1 MVFSFSFSFFFVSFV
16 SICFRSFL
24 FRFFNKKDRIPCA
37 AHRPPHRKKRNIV
50 TVNAKII
57 VTASKKALG
66 NKAQGAAKTIGKRD
80 PGTRQNPLKWRPGGV
95 LGTKILPSGGPDQPR
110 GAQERPSR
118 SQELAQGC
126 PRGAK
131 NHPKAPQSQPRGTKE
146 CPRPLYNQVQRA
158 SRPGSSAIFV
168 GSFVRQAPGAIF
180 YCFFVLCVTCTI
192 CENHRKTY
200 VFPRFLRIGS

>member
-1 MVFSFSFSFFFVSFV
+1 MQKRA
-16 SICFRSFL
+16 ITCKNTQNRA
-24 FRFFNKKDRIPCA
+24 KKYKNESKQIKTQKHTCTIARTNFGHSRYTTRPCL
-37 AHRPPHRKKRNIV
+37 RGGI
-50 TVNAKII
+50 
-57 VTASKKALG
+57 SKA
-66 NKAQGAAKTIGKRD
+66 
-80 PGTRQNPLKWRPGGV
+80 
-95 LGTKILPSGGPDQPR
+95 DQPR

-131 NHPKAPQSQPRGTKE
+131 NQPKAPQSQPRGTKE
-146 CPRPLYNQVQRA
+146 CPRPFYNQVQRA

-192 CENHRKTY
+192 CENHRKTC